1 VGLGLN
7 VNTASFPEDIRDKAT
22 SIFIETGIHLPRVR
36 LIREYLKRYEE
47 YYEIFKGIGFEP
59 VMKRWRE
66 LTDIIGRRIIVEVIG
81 KKYIGKVQD
90 IDKHGLLILKDN
102 KGRSHRISSGDF
114 TFLEPPL

>member
-1 VGLGLN
+1 
-7 VNTASFPEDIRDKAT
+7 
-22 SIFIETGIHLPRVR
+22 PRVR
-36 LIREYLKRYEE
+36 LIREYLEWYEE

-90 IDKHGLLILKDN
+90 IDKDGALILKDN
-102 KGRSHRISSGDF
+102 KGRSHRISSGDV